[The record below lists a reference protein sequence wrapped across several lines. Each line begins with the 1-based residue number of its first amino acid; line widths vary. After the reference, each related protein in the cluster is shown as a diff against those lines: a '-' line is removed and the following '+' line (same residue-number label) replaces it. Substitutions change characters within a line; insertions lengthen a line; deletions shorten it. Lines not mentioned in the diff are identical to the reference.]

1 MRALDVFCGA
11 GGSSVG
17 AVAAG
22 VEIACGIDV
31 DSIATQTYRANFPT
45 ACVVTQKAEEVDLP
59 DLKRKIGPIDL
70 LLASPEC
77 RNHTCAKGN
86 APRDEDSRATA
97 FFVLNYVRVFRPRW
111 LIVENVVHM
120 RPWSRYPEL
129 QQALQELGYHLR
141 EHVLDASHFGVPQ
154 ARRRL
159 YLVGDRDRQPQAEVA
174 PKSSAP
180 PTVESIL
187 DPPDTW
193 RTSPL
198 FHPKRAQA
206 TLKRAERAFATL
218 GPTASFLLVYY
229 GTDGGGGWQELGRPL
244 RTVTTV
250 DRFALVVHDGCEPRM
265 RMLQVPELRRA
276 MGLHREFL
284 FPVGTR
290 RDQIRLL
297 GNGVCPPVI
306 AAVVESLTG

>member
-1 MRALDVFCGA
+1 M
-11 GGSSVG
+11 
-17 AVAAG
+17 
-22 VEIACGIDV
+22 
-31 DSIATQTYRANFPT
+31 SIPSLLRPT
-45 ACVVTQKAEEVDLP
+45 
-59 DLKRKIGPIDL
+59 GPTSQ
-70 LLASPEC
+70 LLALSPKKP
-77 RNHTCAKGN
+77 RKSTCPISSGRSDPLTSCWRRRSARTTRVRRA

-97 FFVLNYVRVFRPRW
+97 FFVLNYVQAFRPRW
-111 LIVENVVHM
+111 LVVENVIHM

-129 QQALQELGYHLR
+129 QQVLQGLGYHLR

-159 YLVGDRDRQPQAEVA
+159 YLVGDRDRQPPPEVA
-174 PKSSAP
+174 PKSSSP

-198 FHPKRAQA
+198 FHPRRAQT
-206 TLKRAERAFATL
+206 TLTRAERAFATL
-218 GPTASFLLVYY
+218 GPNASFLLVYY
-229 GTDGGGGWQELGRPL
+229 GTDGGGGWQDLGRPL

-250 DRFALVVHDGCEPRM
+250 DRFALVAHNGHEPRM
-265 RMLQVPELRRA
+265 RMLQVTELRRA
-276 MGLHREFL
+276 MGLHPEFL

-297 GNGVCPPVI
+297 GNGVCPPVMT
-306 AAVVESLTG
+306 AVVGSLTG